1 MAISKKASI
10 RTTSPE
16 REAAG
21 KQAAARSAQ
30 RQKAASAAASETQ
43 NVRQFAKTRMTA
55 IRAHTQARGQ
65 RQQAKRDSR

>member
-1 MAISKKASI
+1 MAISKKASL

-21 KQAAARSAQ
+21 KQAAARRAQ

-43 NVRQFAKTRMTA
+43 NVRQFAKTRTTA
-55 IRAHTQARGQ
+55 IRAHIQARGQ

>member
-16 REAAG
+16 RAAAG
-21 KQAAARSAQ
+21 EQAATRSAQ

-43 NVRQFAKTRMTA
+43 NVRQFAKTRMTT
-55 IRAHTQARGQ
+55 IRAHIQARGQ

>member
-1 MAISKKASI
+1 MAIGKKASI

-65 RQQAKRDSR
+65 RQQATRDSR

>member
-16 REAAG
+16 RAAAG
-21 KQAAARSAQ
+21 KQATARSAQ
-30 RQKAASAAASETQ
+30 RQKAASVAASETQ

>member
-1 MAISKKASI
+1 MAISKKASL

-21 KQAAARSAQ
+21 KQAAARRAQ

-43 NVRQFAKTRMTA
+43 NVRQSAKTRMTA
-55 IRAHTQARGQ
+55 IRAHIQARGQ

>member
-1 MAISKKASI
+1 MAVSKKASI

-21 KQAAARSAQ
+21 QQATARSAQ
-30 RQKAASAAASETQ
+30 RQKAASAKAGETQ
-43 NVRQFAKTRMTA
+43 NVRQFAKTR
-55 IRAHTQARGQ
+55 IRVIQAHAQARGQ

>member
-21 KQAAARSAQ
+21 QQAAARSTQ
-30 RQKAASAAASETQ
+30 RQKAAGASARGTQ
-43 NVRQFAKTRMTA
+43 NAQQFTKSGARA
-55 IRAHTQARGQ
+55 IQAHTQARGQ
-65 RQQAKRDSR
+65 RRQAKRDSR

>member
-10 RTTSPE
+10 RKTSPE

-21 KQAAARSAQ
+21 QQAAVRSAQ
-30 RQKAASAAASETQ
+30 RQKAVSAAASETQ
-43 NVRQFAKTRMTA
+43 NIWQFAKTRTRA
-55 IRAHTQARGQ
+55 IQAHTQARGQ

>member
-1 MAISKKASI
+1 MAISKKASL
-10 RTTSPE
+10 RTTSPQ

-21 KQAAARSAQ
+21 KQAAGRSAQ

-43 NVRQFAKTRMTA
+43 SVRQFAKTRMAA

-65 RQQAKRDSR
+65 RQQAKRDAR